1 MAIFLGTEV
10 IDLPLSVIQQGL
22 AGERS
27 TEFRQLLPRAF
38 AQVP

>member
-1 MAIFLGTEV
+1 MAIFLGTDV

-27 TEFRQLLPRAF
+27 IDF
-38 AQVP
+38 

>member
-1 MAIFLGTEV
+1 MAIFLGTDV

-27 TEFRQLLPRAF
+27 SGIRQLLPNAF